1 MARKRKRLSKD
12 ELKEMYRI
20 FKEEGLTYQELSDMF
35 GVSIPTVAKYIE
47 KFGSLE
53 ALGFNPLEEQNIE
66 KVEDKEKLKKTTK
79 KAPTEIRR
87 AVEGEVVEEAEEIV
101 SEILSIG
108 RYCYTN
114 IKPIADDYN
123 MSTTMFIREA
133 VNYYITHKDNIDEYI
148 NQIEELKHY
157 VEVLLKMCKP
167 KILFI
172 KKVKAFDN
180 ILTKLLF
187 LNQKITPEVIREI
200 KDTIDTF
207 YNEVKKVD

>member
-114 IKPIADDYN
+114 IKPGAENYN
-123 MSTTMFIREA
+123 MATTMFIREA

>member
-1 MARKRKRLSKD
+1 
-12 ELKEMYRI
+12 MYRI

>member
-1 MARKRKRLSKD
+1 
-12 ELKEMYRI
+12 MYRI

-114 IKPIADDYN
+114 IKPVAENYN

>member
-1 MARKRKRLSKD
+1 VARKRKRLSKD

-35 GVSIPTVAKYIE
+35 GVSVPTVAKYIE

>member
-114 IKPIADDYN
+114 IKPVAENYN

>member
-1 MARKRKRLSKD
+1 VARKRKRLSKD

-114 IKPIADDYN
+114 IKPVAENYN

>member
-1 MARKRKRLSKD
+1 
-12 ELKEMYRI
+12 MYRI

-35 GVSIPTVAKYIE
+35 GVSVPTVAKYIE

>member
-1 MARKRKRLSKD
+1 MLQRKRLSKD

-35 GVSIPTVAKYIE
+35 GVSVPTVAKYIE